1 MWLVAAFAQAHFNN
15 GKLFMVLLFMVT
27 VSVSVF
33 FFCELT
39 FCLYLGC
46 KLRECFIHLK
56 DHRETEPLRNI
67 PAIITFCEGALKTSW
82 KLFVNIFSVTIIRLR
97 RRLKDVLEE
106 EKLLRFIMTKTD
118 NHFVMSLDFVYVLHF
133 HNAENSLYIC
143 MKLIDASI

>member
-82 KLFVNIFSVTIIRLR
+82 KLFVNIFSVTIIRLQRRLR
-97 RRLKDVLEE
+97 RRKIVTLHYDKNRQSFCDVIRLC
-106 EKLLRFIMTKTD
+106 LCSTFP
-118 NHFVMSLDFVYVLHF
+118 
-133 HNAENSLYIC
+133 
-143 MKLIDASI
+143 